1 MKFYEAPEMT
11 ISMFDAVIVMD
22 LSNNPDGEEMASEA
36 EINVNTVTTIE

>member
-11 ISMFDAVIVMD
+11 ISMFDVAVAMD